1 MVVADPSQQFL
12 VHCSNG
18 TAAARAAAVFV
29 ASDFCRRPG
38 FGRHHPLSI
47 PRVSAVLELCATL
60 GWVDDRCMRTSR
72 VASVPELTKF
82 HDPAYVEALRSS
94 DAAGCVDPAVRER
107 HGFGN
112 FENPLFPGVFE
123 RAATAVGGSILAAE
137 LALEGRVA
145 FHPAGGTH
153 HGRRD
158 RASGFC
164 YFNDPVFAIG
174 RLLEGGISRVLY
186 VHLDAHHGDGVQEA
200 FLDERRVRVVSI
212 HERGRWPHSGAADD
226 VGHGYAC
233 NLPVPAGFNDDELEY
248 LLGSVVLPFA
258 EAFAPEAVVVTC
270 GTDALAG
277 DPLSGLALS
286 NVALWNAVA
295 RVVGDAGPVVV
306 LGGGGYNPWTLARC
320 WTGLWGHLAGREI
333 PGELPGPAQLILR
346 SLECDLIEDED
357 VDPAWFRTLADEPR
371 AGTVRDEVKSVAR
384 RGRALHGLA

>member
-1 MVVADPSQQFL
+1 M
-12 VHCSNG
+12 
-18 TAAARAAAVFV
+18 
-29 ASDFCRRPG
+29 
-38 FGRHHPLSI
+38 
-47 PRVSAVLELCATL
+47 
-60 GWVDDRCMRTSR
+60 
-72 VASVPELTKF
+72 
-82 HDPAYVEALRSS
+82 
-94 DAAGCVDPAVRER
+94 R

-174 RLLEGGISRVLY
+174 RLLEGGMSRVLY
-186 VHLDAHHGDGVQEA
+186 VDLDAHHGDGVQEA
-200 FLDERRVRVVSI
+200 FLDEPRVRVVSI
-212 HERGRWPHSGAADD
+212 HEQGRWPHSGAADD

-233 NLPVPAGFNDDELEY
+233 NLPVPGGFNDSELEF
-248 LLGSVVLPFA
+248 LLESVVLPLAAGFV
-258 EAFAPEAVVVTC
+258 PEAVVVTC

-286 NVALWNAVA
+286 NVALWDAVE
-295 RVVGDAGPVVV
+295 RVIGDTGPAVV

-320 WTGLWGHLAGREI
+320 WTGLWARLSGREI
-333 PGELPGPAQLILR
+333 PEELPGEAQRILR
-346 SLECDLIEDED
+346 SLECDLVEDED
-357 VDPAWFRTLADEPR
+357 VADAWLRTLADVSR
-371 AGTVRDEVKSVAR
+371 AGTVRDEVKSLAR
-384 RGRALHGLA
+384 QWRVLHGMA